1 MEEGREDEHACG
13 MNVRGREPHTWHIMG
28 WPTAPQQWRGRA
40 QAGSGGRQASHHP
53 LPLRLRLLTHSLP
66 FSSVCHHHELQLP
79 QTRLLAALLRDSKR
93 GTWELQEISEFL
105 QLFCP
110 VY

>member
-1 MEEGREDEHACG
+1 MRYERTWARAPYMAHHGLAYRATAMARTSAGRHPA
-13 MNVRGREPHTWHIMG
+13 
-28 WPTAPQQWRGRA
+28 A
-40 QAGSGGRQASHHP
+40 RQAIILS
-53 LPLRLRLLTHSLP
+53 LILRLLTHSLP

-79 QTRLLAALLRDSKR
+79 QTRLLAMLLRDSKR